1 VQKIKE
7 SASFQ
12 EGLATASVE
21 FWIIRYGMARSRP
34 NSNYRCKALK
44 PNNLQPQTIPEVAE
58 NVMSTAF
65 SHIFK
70 VVIHQDITVTN
81 GPKFWMLMHLN
92 IFKKKS

>member
-1 VQKIKE
+1 L
-7 SASFQ
+7 SF
-12 EGLATASVE
+12 GLLDMGWHGQDPTAITDV
-21 FWIIRYGMARSRP
+21 
-34 NSNYRCKALK
+34 KALK

-92 IFKKKS
+92 ISRERNFR